1 MKVKR
6 FKLDAAQIRRV
17 APDHGGCMASDR
29 ITVGGEL
36 VRYMVR
42 EAPMDPQLG
51 GWMFM
56 AGTETDDEIADPD
69 CVEIYDVN
77 TIANYD
83 PDIIPFL
90 GAPVGSAFERRNNV
104 GPLVPCEQ

>member
-1 MKVKR
+1 MKVKL
-6 FKLDAAQIRRV
+6 FKLDASQLQRL
-17 APDHGGCMASDR
+17 APGHGGCIASDR
-29 ITVGGEL
+29 ITVGGEP

-42 EAPMDPQLG
+42 EAPADPQLS
-51 GWMFM
+51 GWTFL
-56 AGTETDDEIADPD
+56 AGTETDDEMADPHHFE
-69 CVEIYDVN
+69 VYDVN

-90 GAPVGSAFERRNNV
+90 RAPVGSAFERRNNA